1 MAMRDQHRVV
11 VRLSVE
17 DRRELDRLR
26 GPVGRASF
34 LRTLLRR
41 AAAEAQDGDR
51 EDALAALGVLAEHD
65 DQVGRV
71 LRKIEMRDRLERL
84 RLLPG
89 TSDGAVQRHR

>member
-1 MAMRDQHRVV
+1 MRDEDRVV

-17 DRRELDRLR
+17 DRRDLDRLR

-51 EDALAALGVLAEHD
+51 DDALASLASLAEHD
-65 DQVGRV
+65 RQVGRV
-71 LRKIEMRDRLERL
+71 LRRIETADTLERL
-84 RLLPG
+84 RLLAG
-89 TSDGAVQRHR
+89 D